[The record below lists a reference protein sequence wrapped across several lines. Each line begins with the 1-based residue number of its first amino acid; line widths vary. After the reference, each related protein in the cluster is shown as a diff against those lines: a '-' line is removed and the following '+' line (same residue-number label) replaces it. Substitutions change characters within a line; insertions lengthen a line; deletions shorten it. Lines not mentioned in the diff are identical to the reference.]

1 VIEPERHEIIL
12 RLLRQNRFA
21 GVHDFRDIIRVSE
34 ATIRR
39 DLVKLEED
47 GFIRRVHGGAEL
59 AESAVAESENFG
71 ELPFEY
77 RKGLMLEKK
86 RLIAKQAASLC
97 EDEDIIM
104 IDGGSTTFQ
113 MAQFLY
119 PLRCKLITNSFAIAE
134 LLIKN
139 GRSQVVIP
147 GGMVYKNSQL
157 ILDPFGG
164 NFFDNYAASKLFM
177 GVGGIRIQGFTNT
190 DPLLIQMERNMIK
203 SAEEVIILADSSK
216 FEGRG
221 DLMLCSFEEVSM
233 LITDSGIKAE
243 QRKMI
248 EETGITLII
257 V

>member
-1 VIEPERHEIIL
+1 MIEPERHEIIL
-12 RLLRQNRFA
+12 RLLRRNRFA
-21 GVHDFRDIIRVSE
+21 GVHDFSELIQVSE

-39 DLVKLEED
+39 DLAKLEEE

-59 AESAVAESENFG
+59 AESAVAESADFG

-77 RKGLMLEKK
+77 RKGFMLEKK
-86 RLIAKQAASLC
+86 RLIAKQAVSLC
-97 EDEDIIM
+97 RDEDILM

-113 MAQFLY
+113 MASFLY
-119 PLRCKLITNSFAIAE
+119 PLRCKIITNSFAIAD
-134 LLIKN
+134 LLLKN
-139 GRSQVVIP
+139 RRNQVVIP
-147 GGMVYKNSQL
+147 GGMVYRNSQL

-164 NFFDNYAASKLFM
+164 NFFENYAASKLFM
-177 GVGGIRIQGFTNT
+177 GVGGIRNQGFTNT

-221 DLMLCSFEEVSM
+221 DLMLCGFEGVSM
-233 LITDSGIKAE
+233 LITDSGITGV

-248 EETGITLII
+248 EERDIELS
-257 V
+257 VV